1 MCKTCGRCWLA
12 EHQARCLV
20 RSAIG
25 VESSAACF
33 GVAEAWSPALAS
45 RAGFGGRS
53 FAARSPRRRPPSHRS
68 SCGWSLRRGR
78 NEQHCGFCSGLCPS
92 VTGDEE
98 ALCQGTVGALPAL
111 VPWPSRSLKVLEWA
125 RGKQPKLL
133 DQQRLYGPL
142 LPCFT
147 SCSSCRCVSAGLEKR
162 KTARPSIQHLMP

>member
-1 MCKTCGRCWLA
+1 MSSLLR
-12 EHQARCLV
+12 LV
-20 RSAIG
+20 LVLLKPGAQPWHRAQG
-25 VESSAACF
+25 LGDAALQL
-33 GVAEAWSPALAS
+33 EA
-45 RAGFGGRS
+45 
-53 FAARSPRRRPPSHRS
+53 PRRRPPSHSS
-68 SCGWSLRRGR
+68 SCGWSWRRGC

-133 DQQRLYGPL
+133 DQQRLYSPL

-147 SCSSCRCVSAGLEKR
+147 SCSRSRCVSAGLEKR
-162 KTARPSIQHLMP
+162 KTSRLSIQHLMP